1 MTPVK
6 RPVAAVVAPTAVLS
20 NVLAAVGLIVKAPAG
35 LIATVPVPV
44 GLIATFAEAG
54 LNVTVLVEV
63 IVVNRPAAAVV
74 TPIDVLLIVLA
85 AVGLIVKAP
94 AGLMVTVPVPVGLI
108 ATLADAGLNVVVLDA
123 DRVVKEPVLAVV
135 APMDA
140 LLIVLAA
147 VGLIV
152 NAPAG
157 LIVTVPVPVGLIA
170 TFAEAGL
177 NVTVLVEVIVV
188 NRPAA
193 AVVTPIDVLLIVLA
207 AVGLIVKAPAGLMVT
222 VPVPVGLIATLADA
236 GLNVVVLDA
245 DRVVKEPVLAVV
257 APMDAL
263 LIVLAAVGLI
273 VNAPAGLIVT
283 VPVPVGLISTAALA
297 GSNVTVLLATND
309 PFAVRVPVYDGLVAH
324 NAGLVTNTSLVSE
337 PNDTSVPAPL
347 EPDNTL
353 PAVRDSVVPDDV

>member
-1 MTPVK
+1 
-6 RPVAAVVAPTAVLS
+6 
-20 NVLAAVGLIVKAPAG
+20 
-35 LIATVPVPV
+35 
-44 GLIATFAEAG
+44 
-54 LNVTVLVEV
+54 
-63 IVVNRPAAAVV
+63 
-74 TPIDVLLIVLA
+74 
-85 AVGLIVKAP
+85 
-94 AGLMVTVPVPVGLI
+94 
-108 ATLADAGLNVVVLDA
+108 
-123 DRVVKEPVLAVV
+123 
-135 APMDA
+135 
-140 LLIVLAA
+140 
-147 VGLIV
+147 
-152 NAPAG
+152 
-157 LIVTVPVPVGLIA
+157 
-170 TFAEAGL
+170 
-177 NVTVLVEVIVV
+177 
-188 NRPAA
+188 
-193 AVVTPIDVLLIVLA
+193 
-207 AVGLIVKAPAGLMVT
+207 MVT

-353 PAVRDSVVPDDV
+353 PAVRDSVVPADV

>member
-35 LIATVPVPV
+35 LIA
-44 GLIATFAEAG
+44 
-54 LNVTVLVEV
+54 
-63 IVVNRPAAAVV
+63 
-74 TPIDVLLIVLA
+74 
-85 AVGLIVKAP
+85 
-94 AGLMVTVPVPVGLI
+94 
-108 ATLADAGLNVVVLDA
+108 
-123 DRVVKEPVLAVV
+123 
-135 APMDA
+135 
-140 LLIVLAA
+140 
-147 VGLIV
+147 
-152 NAPAG
+152 
-157 LIVTVPVPVGLIA
+157 TVPVPVGLIA

>member
-222 VPVPVGLIATLADA
+222 VPVPVGLI
-236 GLNVVVLDA
+236 
-245 DRVVKEPVLAVV
+245 
-257 APMDAL
+257 
-263 LIVLAAVGLI
+263 
-273 VNAPAGLIVT
+273 
-283 VPVPVGLISTAALA
+283 STAALA

-353 PAVRDSVVPDDV
+353 PAVRDSVVPADV